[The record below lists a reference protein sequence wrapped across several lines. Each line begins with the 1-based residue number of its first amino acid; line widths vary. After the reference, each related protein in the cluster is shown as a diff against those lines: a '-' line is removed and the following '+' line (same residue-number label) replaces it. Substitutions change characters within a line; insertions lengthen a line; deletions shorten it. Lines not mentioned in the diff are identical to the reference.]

1 MKQGRAQVKHEGD
14 VCSDWSVLY
23 LWLWQWLNKSKH
35 TYTHKNIY
43 TWVYVKLVKS
53 EYCLWVVP
61 MSASWFRQCTWAG
74 KKLLLTLSEAT
85 RTSLYCICS
94 FLGFPGGSVVKNLPA
109 VQETQEMWVQSLGQE
124 DPLEEEVATHSSI
137 LAWKIPWTQQPGRLQ
152 PMGSW
157 RVRHDWV
164 HTHTCRNL

>member
-137 LAWKIPWTQQPGRLQ
+137 LAWKIPWTEEPGGLLQ
-152 PMGSW
+152 FKGS
-157 RVRHDWV
+157 
-164 HTHTCRNL
+164 